1 MSTRVD
7 TWKGGDNLALVDK
20 VANIASKHVGKYDGL
35 ISELTLF
42 FGSQAQKVEILKS
55 CSEKMKDIA
64 NRFKEDRRAPKS
76 GQQVPPL
83 FQVAEK
89 LRETKKSFLK
99 STMHND
105 TVEITLGDLPPGQ
118 RSRSELQYITPV
130 KNLKVAKVRTPKE
143 FRREI
148 LAKLEQPVLT
158 MNDLTEMEVKEATLY
173 QEYLEEQAE
182 AMRSRAWSNAS
193 VEKENIQM
201 ARLMEVAIRAL
212 LAENV
217 KKYELYKDHAGQGEI
232 RWDYNIKNL
241 TSTEND
247 VLYMTKASYVSQLLQ
262 IRGVDSMKP
271 AELMHK
277 LEAERVKF
285 EWYVKMFM
293 PTEEARKA
301 VLELEQSLG
310 QLVQTSLLRG
320 SESMK
325 LYVSMAEDN
334 HGVQNNTTTLFSFYR
349 TKFSRLQAGGVE
361 DNLPT
366 KSPLIKVNHVN
377 ETPLNI
383 DEMPEEVR
391 EAYNILLQRPIS
403 KHPQGV
409 PVTETQRQK
418 ESTMIESTWEMKDS
432 IDKIAAWASKTK
444 GGVKRKQT
452 STSDSDDDSDK
463 NKKPKDKKKADDAT
477 TIKKLEQRMNKFER
491 QNSKKADSW
500 QDRRKSDK
508 SDQRKP
514 ICFDFQKGKCTR
526 NSCRFQHEGHA
537 EPQSERRRGIEIPD
551 DACASIKAG
560 KKCEQKGCAANHGKF
575 KKAAKRQCW
584 NEEKGQLCHN
594 LFGKEGCHFLHDDG
608 YSKNE

>member
-20 VANIASKHVGKYDGL
+20 VASIASKHVGKYDVF

-55 CSEKMKDIA
+55 CLEKMKDIA

-99 STMHND
+99 STMNND
-105 TVEITLGDLPPGQ
+105 AVEITLGDLPPGQ

-241 TSTEND
+241 TTSEND

-271 AELMHK
+271 AELMQK

-285 EWYVKMFM
+285 EWYVKIFM

-361 DNLPT
+361 DNMPT
-366 KSPLIKVNHVN
+366 KSPIRQVNHITDDNALN
-377 ETPLNI
+377 E
-383 DEMPEEVR
+383 DDMPQEVR
-391 EAYNILLQRPIS
+391 EAYSILLQRPIS

-409 PVTETQRQK
+409 PITETQRQK
-418 ESTMIESTWEMKDS
+418 ESTTVEAVWQLKDS
-432 IDKIAAWASKTK
+432 VDKVAAWAGKA
-444 GGVKRKQT
+444 KRKQPA
-452 STSDSDDDSDK
+452 TSDSDEDSDK
-463 NKKPKDKKKADDAT
+463 NKNPKDKKKDDAT
-477 TIKKLEQRMNKFER
+477 SIKKLEQRLNKFER
-491 QNSKKADSW
+491 QHSKKTVSW
-500 QDRRKSDK
+500 QDKQKSDK
-508 SDQRKP
+508 SEQRKP
-514 ICFDFQKGKCTR
+514 ICYDFQKGKCTR
-526 NSCRFQHEGHA
+526 SNCRFQHEGHV
-537 EPQSERRRGIEIPD
+537 EPQSERRRSIELPD
-551 DACASIKAG
+551 NVCAAIKAG
-560 KKCEQKGCAANHGKF
+560 KRCEQKGCAANHGKF
-575 KKAAKRQCW
+575 KKTAKRQCW
-584 NEEKGQLCHN
+584 NEEKGQLCYN
-594 LFGKEGCHFLHDDG
+594 LFGKEGCHFLHDDE